1 MLVGQDHRK
10 NIDPNELLKTKE
22 ILKKYNIELNDIDD
36 KDIMRIMT
44 KNSITIESRYTMFK
58 ECGFK
63 QLDGKIML
71 NFIRIV
77 RRQIAVLKAYDYISK
92 DVSVAKLLMKHL
104 SLTENDVDLSQFN
117 DEMSLMETRH
127 RLLSLYLRRTLQLN
141 PEQFSRMYAT
151 YRPLRHKPFQKIADM
166 LNMCRNELQMSD
178 ERIRNNAYVLYADAD
193 NINRMIYELKTL
205 CGMDM
210 RELLQKRPKLAASSY
225 ESLVQSQQHFRDFG
239 IPDEAAQRCTEIFTL
254 NPNTIYQRLLEVKK
268 IDEFNVL
275 FCNPRIL
282 RLVHYQNKA
291 RIRLE
296 YLKLMK
302 IKCFSLHCLSTN
314 SATFEK

>member
-1 MLVGQDHRK
+1 MLVGQNHLK
-10 NIDPNELLKTKE
+10 ATDPNELLKTKA
-22 ILKKYNIELNDIDD
+22 ILKKYNIQLNKIDD
-36 KDIMRIMT
+36 KDIMRIMG
-44 KNSITIESRYTMFK
+44 KNSTTMENRYLMLN
-58 ECGFK
+58 ECGFN
-63 QLDGKIML
+63 QLDGNILL

-77 RRQIAVLKAYDYISK
+77 RKQISVLKAYNYITH
-92 DVSVAKLLMKHL
+92 DVSVAKSLIKHL
-104 SLTENDVDLSQFN
+104 SLTERDLDLSQFN
-117 DEMSLMETRH
+117 DDMNIKEIRH
-127 RLLSLYLRRTLQLN
+127 RLLGVYLHRTLQLN
-141 PEQFSRMYAT
+141 PEQLSRLYAS
-151 YRPLRHKPFQKIADM
+151 YKSLRYKPFQKIAEM
-166 LNMCRNELQMSD
+166 LDICRNELHMSD
-178 ERIRNNAYVLYADAD
+178 ERIRNNLFLLYADAE
-193 NINRMIYELKTL
+193 NVKKLIYELKTL

-210 RELLQKRPKLAASSY
+210 RELLRKRPKLVASSY
-225 ESLVQSQQHFRDFG
+225 ESLLQSQKHIKDFG
-239 IPDEAAQRCTEIFTL
+239 IPNEAAQRCTEIFTL

-314 SATFEK
+314 AATFEK